1 MEKDFQPLL
10 STMRSLLLGA
20 LGLFLAGCPTMLSG
34 RVNAVVDVVPPQHLL
49 FTMTSKDSI
58 SLRER
63 TIVGLIEKKLSER
76 GFVKASSPEVAIIA
90 VHYQYSLGSG
100 TTDVSS
106 SQDFVFGGQKVSSST
121 SYPRTFDIAII
132 DIEKSKTSGKVAIIW
147 QGALYS
153 KGSSAD
159 MTWLAPYF
167 IDVLFEH
174 YGKTVT
180 NQTFTRVVD

>member
-1 MEKDFQPLL
+1 
-10 STMRSLLLGA
+10 MRSLLLSI
-20 LGLFLAGCPTMLSG
+20 LGLLLAGCPSMLSG
-34 RVNAVVDVVPPQHLL
+34 RVNTVVDESPPQQLQ
-49 FTMTSKDSI
+49 FTVITKDSI

-63 TIVGLIEKKLSER
+63 TIVGLIEKQMSER
-76 GFVKASSPEVAIIA
+76 GFIKAASPESATVA

-106 SQDFVFGGQKVSSST
+106 SPDFVFGGQQVSSST
-121 SYPRTFDIAII
+121 SYPRTFDIAVI
-132 DIEKSKTSGKVAIIW
+132 DVEKSKASGKVAIIW

-153 KGSSAD
+153 RGSSAD

-180 NQTFTRVVD
+180 NQTFTRIVD

>member
-1 MEKDFQPLL
+1 MRILLL
-10 STMRSLLLGA
+10 SIASLLLI
-20 LGLFLAGCPTMLSG
+20 GCPAMLGG
-34 RVNAVVDVVPPQHLL
+34 RVNAVTDVPPPQQLL
-49 FTMTSKDSI
+49 FTVISKDSI

-76 GFVKASSPEVAIIA
+76 GFVKASSSEVATIA

-100 TTDVSS
+100 ATDVSS
-106 SQDFVFGGQKVSSST
+106 SPDFVFGGQQVSSST
-121 SYPRTFDIAII
+121 SYPRTFDIAVI
-132 DIEKSKTSGKVAIIW
+132 DIEMSKASGKVAIIW

-153 KGSSAD
+153 KGSSSD

-180 NQTFTRVVD
+180 NQTFTKVVD